1 MRRQTTMYAEL
12 DGRNY
17 RGLRMLELIIL
28 VGAISGIGA
37 RASQRRVD
45 KTTAVGMAI
54 GGWLALALLG
64 SLMPPPAGLLL
75 RWLWLG
81 GVYLF
86 IELAHGGKKAADTW
100 QCPDCKM
107 FNDAGT
113 LVCLCGY
120 ENPETVAAE
129 GPA

>member
-1 MRRQTTMYAEL
+1 MIEI
-12 DGRNY
+12 
-17 RGLRMLELIIL
+17 IIL
-28 VGAISGIGA
+28 VGAIGGIGA

-54 GGWLALALLG
+54 GGWLALLLLG
-64 SLMPPPAGLLL
+64 SLMPPPAGLFL

-86 IELAHGGKKAADTW
+86 IELAHGGKKAGDTW
-100 QCPDCKM
+100 QCPDCTM
-107 FNDAGT
+107 FNDPGT

-120 ENPETVAAE
+120 ENPETAVAE
-129 GPA
+129 GHS